1 MDDYDAFLAHAEGFV
16 RRWPCT
22 VADGEDLRDG
32 LTAFAIGQGLLIG
45 AMQADETTGL
55 QRENRR

>member
-1 MDDYDAFLAHAEGFV
+1 MVLNLELLV
-16 RRWPCT
+16 WRWPCT

-32 LTAFAIGQGLLIG
+32 LTAFAIGQGLLMG
-45 AMQADETTGL
+45 AVQANETTGL